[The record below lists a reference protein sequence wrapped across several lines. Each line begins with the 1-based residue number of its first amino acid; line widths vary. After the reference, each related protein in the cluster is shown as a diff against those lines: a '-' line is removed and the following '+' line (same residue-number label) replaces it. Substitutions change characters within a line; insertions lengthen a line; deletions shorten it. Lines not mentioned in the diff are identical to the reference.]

1 MHTNGALTVDIYFK
15 DDPSGIVLSD
25 VRAGSLEEASDG
37 GGGSSYKK
45 KGSRDELICRVEL
58 TRSKHICKQDPSRI
72 SAYSAL

>member
-1 MHTNGALTVDIYFK
+1 MTLRFNE
-15 DDPSGIVLSD
+15 DPNGIVLSD

-58 TRSKHICKQDPSRI
+58 TRSKHINTYNVSRTQAGSVHI
-72 SAYSAL
+72 